1 MIMIMSIRPEKPNTR
16 ACCLSR
22 GQFDWNR
29 CFLCELIKN
38 GFLIC
43 VRTNKDTSRSCHIL
57 NVTWKRKTE
66 SIVELISRKSQIL
79 AKTKNFVHFLNHHH
93 QHSPSVCV
101 VKSHIED
108 SHWPW
113 RSPGR
118 LLMLLNV
125 ENCPL
130 MHQIC
135 GSTLANFQSRQVWK
149 ISLDMLNTI
158 CFSSLHIGVTSLPFF
173 LVASALVYNS
183 SSRSDNDISLR

>member
-1 MIMIMSIRPEKPNTR
+1 MAYREGNLTGIGDRS
-16 ACCLSR
+16 
-22 GQFDWNR
+22 FV
-29 CFLCELIKN
+29 CELIKN

-79 AKTKNFVHFLNHHH
+79 AKKKNFVHFLNHHH

-135 GSTLANFQSRQVWK
+135 GPTLANFQSRQVWK
-149 ISLDMLNTI
+149 ISLDVEHDMFFFFAYW
-158 CFSSLHIGVTSLPFF
+158 CHFSSFF
-173 LVASALVYNS
+173 SCSERACLQFFKS
-183 SSRSDNDISLR
+183 